1 MRQRKEAAT
10 AAPRAFWPSLTGR
23 IGLFVGTLSLILMF
37 ANVQAASAWHL
48 TSVSP
53 TSGCPG
59 TEVAFTGTSF
69 SGSSS
74 KVQWRDP
81 SSLVFS
87 SQETIAKVTS
97 STKATGIVPFFL
109 QTEGSGVGT
118 TAIDGSN
125 TVVFT
130 FNQLQNCF
138 KSGAVV
144 TGPTGPTGKQPVQP
158 EPQRRDRSHGSYRG
172 HR

>member
-1 MRQRKEAAT
+1 MEAHHGAGRQHTCAAK
-10 AAPRAFWPSLTGR
+10 AVPRRRVTR
-23 IGLFVGTLSLILMF
+23 RVGLLASMLGLLVFLGS
-37 ANVQAASAWHL
+37 AQAASAWHL

-69 SGSSS
+69 SGSTSRI
-74 KVQWRDP
+74 KWTDP
-81 SSLVFS
+81 SSLIFT
-87 SQETIAKVTS
+87 SQETTAKVTS
-97 STKATGIVPFFL
+97 STKAIGIVPFFF

-130 FNQLQNCF
+130 YSQVQNCF
-138 KSGAVV
+138 KGGSGL
-144 TGPTGPTGKQPVQP
+144 TGPTGPT
-158 EPQRRDRSHGSYRG
+158 
-172 HR
+172 